1 MGFCTPRR
9 TIIQPKKK
17 KKKRCCLLFVR
28 MTFCATIYIRK
39 THRLLSVLFCTFSHF
54 FMLFIRKVE
63 KAMSSTC
70 QNAFRVAQKSR
81 WPFKSKESIVAWKS
95 TCILTKVKQKNIKYS
110 TELVIVVA
118 VRRRWWCPS
127 LSVVSGG
134 CPSPCVTVG
143 PQWWSSIAVVV
154 GGPRWWLSITIRRR
168 WWSCSL
174 CIIVHRYLL
183 SLVIIARRNPSPSP
197 SPSVISHCCPLSVI
211 IVGRRCQLSL
221 SVFVVG
227 LRRWLSSLV
236 VSHHHRGCRS
246 WS

>member
-1 MGFCTPRR
+1 MSETG
-9 TIIQPKKK
+9 
-17 KKKRCCLLFVR
+17 
-28 MTFCATIYIRK
+28 YIRK

-81 WPFKSKESIVAWKS
+81 WSYKSKESIVAWKS

-154 GGPRWWLSITIRRR
+154 GGPRWWLSITIRSH
-168 WWSCSL
+168 WWSSSL
-174 CIIVHRYLL
+174 CIIV
-183 SLVIIARRNPSPSP
+183 RRNPSPSP
-197 SPSVISHCCPLSVI
+197 SPSIAIAVTISRQSLLS
-211 IVGRRCQLSL
+211 IVSRRHHRLSL
-221 SVFVVG
+221 SVVIVG
-227 LRRWLSSLV
+227 LRRWSSSLV
-236 VSHHHRGCRS
+236 VSHRHCGCSRLVVGCRHWLSVVSHHHCGCRS

>member
-1 MGFCTPRR
+1 MARVGVTCQGPRYG
-9 TIIQPKKK
+9 
-17 KKKRCCLLFVR
+17 LS
-28 MTFCATIYIRK
+28 YIRK
-39 THRLLSVLFCTFSHF
+39 THRLLSMLFRTFSHF

-95 TCILTKVKQKNIKYS
+95 TCILTKVKQNNIKYS

-154 GGPRWWLSITIRRR
+154 GGPRWWLSITVRHR
-168 WWSCSL
+168 WWPSSL
-174 CIIVHRYLL
+174 CIIVHRCCL
-183 SLVIIARRNPSPSP
+183 SLVIIVRRNPSPSP
-197 SPSVISHCCPLSVI
+197 SPSVAIAVAICRQSLLSIVSH
-211 IVGRRCQLSL
+211 RRRSSL
-221 SVFVVG
+221 SVVIVG
-227 LRRWLSSLV
+227 LRRWSSSLV
-236 VSHHHRGCRS
+236 VSHHLCGCRRWLS
-246 WS
+246 VIIIV